1 MSLRLLLVDDHAL
14 VRAGYAR
21 LLALEPDL
29 QVVGEYADAD
39 SAYAALQLQRE
50 ASDLADV
57 LVLDLSMPGRS
68 GFDLLR
74 RLRLRWPS
82 LAVLVCTMHDSPP
95 MLAQALA
102 AGARGFV
109 TKSSD
114 PALLADA
121 IRRVARGE
129 TVLSPDIAA
138 AADHASAQP
147 PHEALSPR
155 EFEVLLMLARGETVE
170 SIAQALSLS
179 VKRVANVQT
188 TIRSKLGL
196 GSAIDLLRYAREHR
210 LVPG

>member
-1 MSLRLLLVDDHAL
+1 MTIRVILVDDHAL
-14 VRAGYAR
+14 VRAGYGR

-29 QVVGEYADAD
+29 RIVGEHADAD
-39 SAYAALQLQRE
+39 SAYAALQQQPD
-50 ASDLADV
+50 AADV

-74 RLRLRWPS
+74 RLKLRCPT

-95 MLAQALA
+95 MLAQAQA

-129 TVLSPDIAA
+129 TVLSPDMAA
-138 AADHASAQP
+138 ATDHASAQP

-155 EFEVLLMLARGETVE
+155 EFEVMLMLARGDTVE
-170 SIAQALSLS
+170 TIAQALSLS

-188 TIRSKLGL
+188 LIRSKLGL
-196 GSAIDLLRYAREHR
+196 GSAMDLLRYAREHR